1 MVAAPAP
8 DGYEATEPDAGRF
21 RARQLQA
28 VLRLTPAAKVINIAN
43 VRVVCGVSWS
53 AGSHAYLLLWT
64 LAVSGVV
71 CMGLSGWLRDR
82 RHSARDWAP
91 RRTLR
96 RAALWDG
103 LAGPAVGA
111 AAWPDAL
118 RVSVNVWAT
127 QWAAGDLVTQVRSAL
142 AAAQLPAQR
151 LELEITES
159 TLFADADA
167 AIDTLRAMGC
177 RTAMDDF
184 GTGCPALG

>member
-1 MVAAPAP
+1 MLPGGTQQSAARKRAAVTGEPPGKLGRSRQARAGAPVAAAPAP

-43 VRVVCGVSWS
+43 VMVVCGVSWS
-53 AGSHAYLLLWT
+53 AGSPAYLLLWT
-64 LAVSGVV
+64 LAVSGAV

-91 RRTLR
+91 RRTLP

-111 AAWPDAL
+111 AAWPETRCAC
-118 RVSVNVWAT
+118 
-127 QWAAGDLVTQVRSAL
+127 RSMCG
-142 AAAQLPAQR
+142 PPNGPPV
-151 LELEITES
+151 IW
-159 TLFADADA
+159 
-167 AIDTLRAMGC
+167 
-177 RTAMDDF
+177 
-184 GTGCPALG
+184 